1 MTQKEY
7 NEEIEKY
14 KKQIA
19 DLQDELRIEKN
30 KNFNYLEVLQT
41 NYELN
46 KDLQNV
52 REDNRRNSAS
62 IMELNKIIEK
72 YEKILDKF
80 TINYN

>member
-7 NEEIEKY
+7 KEEIEKY
-14 KKQIA
+14 KQEIFN
-19 DLQDELRIEKN
+19 LQEELRIEKN
-30 KNFNYLEVLQT
+30 KSFNYLEVLQT

-46 KDLQNV
+46 KDLQSEK
-52 REDNRRNSAS
+52 EDNRRNCAS

-80 TINYN
+80 TINY

>member
-7 NEEIEKY
+7 NEEIEKL

-46 KDLQNV
+46 KDLQRK
-52 REDNRRNSAS
+52 REDDRINSAS
-62 IMELNKIIEK
+62 IMGLNRIIEK
-72 YEKILDKF
+72 YEKILDRF
-80 TINYN
+80 TINQ